1 MTAFMS
7 PRVVR
12 VSCQITQ
19 NAAVDAPLDAEV
31 VPGAEL
37 LLGAELPVG
46 DALPVGG
53 ELVVGAVLPVE
64 AVLLVG
70 EALPQA
76 DSERAKATVSNGTAS
91 NPSRPV
97 VRDVCFMFLIDDG
110 RRRTD
115 EAI

>member
-19 NAAVDAPLDAEV
+19 NAAVEAPVDAEV

-37 LLGAELPVG
+37 LLGAGLPVG
-46 DALPVGG
+46 AALPAG
-53 ELVVGAVLPVE
+53 EELLVE
-64 AVLLVG
+64 AGLLVG

-76 DSERAKATVSNGTAS
+76 DSERAKATVSSGTAS

-97 VRDVCFMFLIDDG
+97 VRDVCFMFLIDER